1 MDNVAI
7 ALHQL
12 NRAIDLYF
20 NDHDFVSTITL
31 SSAAQVILVR
41 RLLAERQA
49 KACED
54 VIFNS
59 KSIVTTEVLEQKMN
73 LYASMSTEET
83 IEEWDSKAAQ
93 LLMYCCDN
101 ILKLNLPRSKQVIL
115 FLRLK
120 SKNTYLVPTIKTE
133 RINLPLMGITS

>member
-20 NDHDFVSTITL
+20 NQQDFISTITL
-31 SSAAQVILVR
+31 SNAAQT
-41 RLLAERQA
+41 LLLKKWIVDSQA

-59 KSIVTTEVLEQKMN
+59 TESSEFLQYGYKMDSCISFSALDNNEELE
-73 LYASMSTEET
+73 
-83 IEEWDSKAAQ
+83 DKAHQ
-93 LLMYCCDN
+93 ILMRCCDN
-101 ILKLNLPRSKQVIL
+101 VMRLNLLVAKRS
-115 FLRLK
+115 
-120 SKNTYLVPTIKTE
+120 
-133 RINLPLMGITS
+133 LPLFV

>member
-20 NDHDFVSTITL
+20 NQQDFISTITL
-31 SSAAQVILVR
+31 SNAAQT
-41 RLLAERQA
+41 LLLKKWIVDSQA

-59 KSIVTTEVLEQKMN
+59 TESSEFLKYGYKMDSCISFSALNNNEELE
-73 LYASMSTEET
+73 
-83 IEEWDSKAAQ
+83 DKAHQ
-93 LLMYCCDN
+93 ILMRCCDN
-101 ILKLNLPRSKQVIL
+101 VMRLNLPRSKEVSAFI
-115 FLRLK
+115 RMK
-120 SKNTYLVPTIKTE
+120 SKIF
-133 RINLPLMGITS
+133 I

>member
-20 NDHDFVSTITL
+20 NQQDFISTITL
-31 SSAAQVILVR
+31 SNAAQT
-41 RLLAERQA
+41 LLLKKWIVDSQA

-59 KSIVTTEVLEQKMN
+59 TESSEFLQYGYKMDSCISFSALDNNEELE
-73 LYASMSTEET
+73 
-83 IEEWDSKAAQ
+83 DKAHQ
-93 LLMYCCDN
+93 ILMRCCDN
-101 ILKLNLPRSKQVIL
+101 VMRLNLPRSKEVSAFI
-115 FLRLK
+115 RMK
-120 SKNTYLVPTIKTE
+120 SKIF
-133 RINLPLMGITS
+133 I

>member
-20 NDHDFVSTITL
+20 NQKDFVSAITL
-31 SSAAQVILVR
+31 SNAAQAILVKKWIIDS
-41 RLLAERQA
+41 QA

-59 KSIVTTEVLEQKMN
+59 TESPDLLQYTYKMSSSISFSALDSNEELEDKAHQVLMR
-73 LYASMSTEET
+73 
-83 IEEWDSKAAQ
+83 
-93 LLMYCCDN
+93 CCDSVMR
-101 ILKLNLPRSKQVIL
+101 LNLPRSPQVSAFI
-115 FLRLK
+115 RMK
-120 SKNTYLVPTIKTE
+120 SKIF
-133 RINLPLMGITS
+133 I